1 MTENSLTSGDRE
13 RVAERNGIQVLLS
26 CVLACLFASLGV
38 LVLNWSFGQD
48 PATAILSESA
58 QLRDELRP
66 IRSVP
71 VGDFVLLNDSSDYRW
86 TLGPGF
92 APSESDGTWV
102 RSREARI
109 IFYPE
114 NVPVGFE
121 DSLVLE
127 ISVSPLLTGDREVRS
142 LRVDSGR
149 EEVEVDLESGGGRVV
164 VALPEGDEQIVEL
177 LCDRLDTPSDDPG
190 IADLRRLCVKVYAM
204 AIRVDAEKS
213 TK

>member
-1 MTENSLTSGDRE
+1 LSF
-13 RVAERNGIQVLLS
+13 VL
-26 CVLACLFASLGV
+26 VCLCTSLGV
-38 LVLNWSFGQD
+38 LVLNWSFGRD

-58 QLRDELRP
+58 PLRDELRP

-102 RSREARI
+102 RSQEAQI

-114 NVPVGFE
+114 NVPVGFA

-142 LRVDSGR
+142 LRVDSGLD
-149 EEVEVDLESGGGRVV
+149 EVEVELESGGGRVV

-177 LCDRLDTPSDDPG
+177 LCDSLDTPADDPG
-190 IADLRRLCVKVYAM
+190 IGDLRRLCVKVYAM

-213 TK
+213 PK